1 MAWKALNGMNVVWRS
16 SLSRDLKIR
25 FFRATVESIL
35 LYGSE
40 CWSLSSSSRKSLDGA
55 YTRMLRTILNINWRD
70 HVPNVTLYGDLPRL
84 TDRIAWRR
92 LGIAGHCY
100 RHRELP
106 ASQLVLWE
114 PTHGRR
120 KPGRPPTT
128 FLNILQ
134 DDIGATT
141 SAELPACMKER
152 KDWNLRREAR
162 LRPPWWWWW
171 WWWGLYLFKRLFCLA
186 YFRGSL
192 FSEGLIIGRK
202 FAFQNGLSL
211 AIKQLALTVH
221 GFIFGKA
228 YYRKDFCVWDLGGLF
243 LGGLIIFF
251 FFGVGG
257 GAYHRNFTVFWI
269 SLAVKWNTS
278 IYSMLCMIDKKLGN
292 ISIWSFDLIS
302 RESTKR

>member
-1 MAWKALNGMNVVWRS
+1 MFSHQYDFIMNLPLTALQSANGIPLETVDDFKYLGSWVNSTNQDIRVRKAMAWKALNGMNVVWRS

-25 FFRATVESIL
+25 FFRAMVESIL

-40 CWSLSSSSRKSLDGA
+40 CWSLNSSSRKSLDGT
-55 YTRMLRTILNINWRD
+55 YTRMLRTVLNINWRD

-141 SAELPACMKER
+141 SAEIPACMKDR

-162 LRPPWWWWW
+162 LRPP
-171 WWWGLYLFKRLFCLA
+171 
-186 YFRGSL
+186 
-192 FSEGLIIGRK
+192 
-202 FAFQNGLSL
+202 
-211 AIKQLALTVH
+211 
-221 GFIFGKA
+221 
-228 YYRKDFCVWDLGGLF
+228 
-243 LGGLIIFF
+243 
-251 FFGVGG
+251 
-257 GAYHRNFTVFWI
+257 
-269 SLAVKWNTS
+269 
-278 IYSMLCMIDKKLGN
+278 
-292 ISIWSFDLIS
+292 
-302 RESTKR
+302 